1 MLFLEYI
8 DRVPPA
14 AVTQDVF
21 AALAEP
27 RRRTIVEILG
37 RDGERTVT
45 QLVDALDLPQPAV
58 SKHLA
63 VLREVGLVDV
73 EARGRM
79 RVYRLNAEAL
89 RPVHAW
95 AATFE
100 TLWSHK
106 LGRIKR
112 RAEQA
117 AKGRD

>member
-1 MLFLEYI
+1 M
-8 DRVPPA
+8 PPA
-14 AVTQDVF
+14 TVTLDVF

-27 RRRTIVEILG
+27 KRRTIVEILG

-73 EARGRM
+73 EPRGRL
-79 RVYRLNAEAL
+79 RVYRLHAEAL

-95 AATFE
+95 VAEFE
-100 TLWSHK
+100 KFWSHK
-106 LGRIKR
+106 LDRIKQ
-112 RAEQA
+112 RAER
-117 AKGRD
+117 AKKHAS